1 MMMAA
6 DPLKNIR
13 IVLCETAHPGNIG
26 AAARALKTMGL
37 GQLLLVAP
45 KRFPDPQAEWL
56 AVGAGDVLA
65 RARVCANLNEA
76 LAGSAFTVA
85 CTARPREVAVP
96 MVAAREA
103 AARMVEVAR
112 AQPVA
117 LVFGSETCGLTT
129 AEVNLCQ
136 LLAAIPA
143 NPEYSSLNVAAAVQL
158 FAYELRLAALGAEP
172 LGGKARALAT
182 HEEVE
187 RFYEHL
193 ERAMLENGFLNPE
206 HPKKLMPRLRRLFNR
221 AQLEQEEV
229 NILRGV
235 IKALVSPKP
244 RRPRN
249 G

>member
-1 MMMAA
+1 MIAA

-13 IVLCETAHPGNIG
+13 VVLCETAHPGNIG

-56 AVGAGDVLA
+56 AVGASDVLA
-65 RARVCANLNEA
+65 RARVCANLDEA

-103 AARMVEVAR
+103 AARIVEVAR

-129 AEVNLCQ
+129 AEVKLCQ
-136 LLAAIPA
+136 LLAIIPA
-143 NPEYSSLNVAAAVQL
+143 DPEFSSLNVAAAVQVL
-158 FAYELRLAALGAEP
+158 AYELRIAALGETMP
-172 LGGKARALAT
+172 DDKAREHAT
-182 HEEVE
+182 YEEVE

-193 ERAMLENGFLNPE
+193 ERSMLESGFLNPE
-206 HPKKLMPRLRRLFNR
+206 HPKKLMSRLRRLFNR

-244 RRPRN
+244 RRSRKQ
-249 G
+249 